1 MRQNL
6 IDIMENVCYY
16 FFLGGNNSKLI
27 SFGELFFW
35 LCKVIRKGGAM
46 CLLRAASIFI
56 KGFLMLKAS
65 SPQLIRVFV
74 DNDSVVEKLV
84 RSHTLE

>member
-1 MRQNL
+1 MR
-6 IDIMENVCYY
+6 
-16 FFLGGNNSKLI
+16 
-27 SFGELFFW
+27 
-35 LCKVIRKGGAM
+35 
-46 CLLRAASIFI
+46 LLRAASIFI

-84 RSHTLE
+84 RSHSLEELRGAPPLRDCRVACAPRNDRRGGNGVT